1 MGCAAGVAVHPDN
14 VQRQQRPNGHKLM
27 PMKQTAGPK
36 PLRKPQFDVDSS
48 WDSATWRRQV
58 PAGVPRPPDRALHE
72 KHLNRLD
79 LFRKKVEIAPDVFS
93 DIVTA
98 RRQVSDE

>member
-1 MGCAAGVAVHPDN
+1 MGCAAGVAVHPEN
-14 VQRQQRPNGHKLM
+14 VQRRQRPNGQSLM

-36 PLRKPQFDVDSS
+36 PLRKPQFALKSS
-48 WDSATWRRQV
+48 WDSTTWRGQV
-58 PAGVPRPPDRALHE
+58 PSGVPRPPGRSLHE

-79 LFRKKVEIAPDVFS
+79 LFRKNVEIAPDVFS

-98 RRQVSDE
+98 RRQASDE